1 MVVAGPVLPGEHPA
15 RRENGGSKRMVEY
28 PEGGANR
35 KACKASHT
43 IENMIPQESQANSC
57 QLGSEQLISLFVKYY
72 YTLQSEEKEI
82 HFSTAEFNKT
92 EKNKMSKELMLKIVY
107 KLIESEEETT
117 NTVSRPRLQDTE
129 LQMKSPDVPAGT
141 HDSGELQQVPS
152 PYKVNAAK
160 LAAILGS
167 MVDEN
172 CLQSNEKLLEAKSV
186 ESKEDQND
194 SKRCHDIDTMF
205 GMKFFNVKVPHAVV
219 YHQRVDVPRSIGDI
233 PWGSLKEEKC
243 RLYTFSK
250 YPLNASQSAIL
261 LAKDGFAYCGSGAT
275 SDDSVICYFCSAS
288 HKGWLVTDKIHDVHA
303 RLSPDCP
310 MISHVNCNN
319 VPMPVL
325 QNGHALFDQLQSKDE
340 KSVCSEPPKSSGNT
354 EEIQTDCSLEV
365 DQPESERR
373 HVRGSHSHVSQY
385 QNTEARAPA
394 PVPKPTQIAT
404 RSLMNQGHSKSN
416 MPAQSSGNRRGSNTV
431 TAYQVSNANASFNVI
446 TSSNVVSSSGP
457 VSSVAADAESGAQAA
472 SRSETNGTPQT
483 TTAGDYTS
491 QATAAT
497 TATSSASQ
505 GGRTEN
511 SSGSSTSQS
520 PAPASSRTPSSQP
533 SSTPSDTTAGGEGQ
547 STTTEQQGQTRP
559 SAPQSNDST
568 GSTTQ
573 QQGAGP
579 SYQQLGIITE
589 RPKRYE
595 YALKVAR
602 LRSFESW
609 PRGHHLTK
617 EELADAGFYF
627 AGYGDCARCYYCG
640 GGLRNWEVNDNVWV
654 EHARWFPKCA
664 FLRQTKG
671 QAFIDAVKRL
681 SDDNMDE
688 ISYQDVMREMGG
700 TAAGEDLMTR
710 EDPLKWDA
718 AVLAVTE
725 MGFQKSDAESAAKH
739 LKNEGESLSADKL
752 FKRLVETKKPRSQTE
767 LDPCESVSS
776 EHSDSKDRETI
787 SSLKEQ
793 NSQLRQQ
800 TVCKICMDMEVSV
813 VFLPCGHLVSC
824 SECASALESCPVCRQ
839 SVRGIVRAFIG

>member
-1 MVVAGPVLPGEHPA
+1 M
-15 RRENGGSKRMVEY
+15 
-28 PEGGANR
+28 
-35 KACKASHT
+35 
-43 IENMIPQESQANSC
+43 
-57 QLGSEQLISLFVKYY
+57 
-72 YTLQSEEKEI
+72 
-82 HFSTAEFNKT
+82 
-92 EKNKMSKELMLKIVY
+92 
-107 KLIESEEETT
+107 TT

-129 LQMKSPDVPAGT
+129 LQMKSPDVPARA

-160 LAAILGS
+160 LAVILES
-167 MVDEN
+167 IVNEN
-172 CLQSNEKLLEAKSV
+172 CLQSYEKLLEASSKSV
-186 ESKEDQND
+186 KSKEDQND

-205 GMKFFNVKVPHAVV
+205 DMKFFKVKVPHAVV

-261 LAKDGFAYCGSGAT
+261 LAQDGFAYCGSGAT

-340 KSVCSEPPKSSGNT
+340 KSVYSEPPKSSGNT
-354 EEIQTDCSLEV
+354 EEIRTDSSLEV

-394 PVPKPTQIAT
+394 PVPKATQIAT

-416 MPAQSSGNRRGSNTV
+416 MSAQSSGNRRESNTV

-483 TTAGDYTS
+483 TAAAAAGGNTS

-497 TATSSASQ
+497 TATSSASR
-505 GGRTEN
+505 GTWVED
-511 SSGSSTSQS
+511 SSGSSTSN
-520 PAPASSRTPSSQP
+520 SRTPSSQP

-602 LRSFESW
+602 LKSFESW
-609 PRGHHLTK
+609 PSGHHLTR
-617 EELADAGFYF
+617 EELADAGFYY
-627 AGYGDCARCYYCG
+627 AGYDDCARCYYCG
-640 GGLRNWEVNDNVWV
+640 GGLRNWEVNNDVWV
-654 EHARWFPKCA
+654 EHARWFPDCY
-664 FLRQTKG
+664 FLRQMKG
-671 QAFIDAVKRL
+671 QAFINVVRRL
-681 SDDNMDE
+681 SNDNTSQDEVAYDD
-688 ISYQDVMREMGG
+688 VVREMDG
-700 TAAGEDLMTR
+700 TATGQTLGTR
-710 EDPLKWDA
+710 GDPLKWDA

-725 MGFQKSDAESAAKH
+725 MGFQKSDAIKAAKD
-739 LKNEGESLSADKL
+739 LKSEGESMSADKL

-776 EHSDSKDRETI
+776 EHSDSRVRETI

-813 VFLPCGHLVSC
+813 VFFPCGHLVSC
-824 SECASALESCPVCRQ
+824 SECSLALTTCPVCH
-839 SVRGIVRAFIG
+839 IDIWAFKQAFFFLQNL